1 MAGTF
6 PPLRR
11 RFRRK
16 RWAVNEYES
25 FGWREDEYLAANP
38 DVKAAVER
46 GIVRDGYHHYLLL
59 GRFRGNAG
67 GGFGKELSGTTR
79 LCLDP
84 WINAEFTV
92 EGELKPCCNYFR
104 GAALGDGADVAA
116 AHNDPL
122 FREVRHR
129 LLSGDLSHECTR
141 CHIREKV
148 PTEQLIADVYAKL
161 GDDAHLLEGGK
172 LQTVRV
178 DVTQECNLRCVYCAL
193 SAPWAKPG
201 KDMSD
206 EVLAKVARFID
217 AYPNL
222 QDVGVNGHGETT
234 HHPRWR
240 EFCEQLLAQ
249 GAPLSVI
256 TNLGRRYDEAE
267 IDTLSRFT
275 LIQISLDTADE
286 ELLKRI
292 RRKVDLSRILA
303 NMTQIRLRA
312 LLTARRAPVFA
323 FSCGLYDKSISRLDT
338 FAGLAV
344 TMGVRNITFWDLMK
358 YPDVPGAETVR
369 PLRELDDDE
378 LRRGLA
384 TFDRAMAILKMYR
397 INVTVAGN
405 FIDPLRARLAEAAGV
420 A

>member
-1 MAGTF
+1 M
-6 PPLRR
+6 
-11 RFRRK
+11 
-16 RWAVNEYES
+16 NEYES

-129 LLSGDLSHECTR
+129 LLSGDLSHECTP
-141 CHIREKV
+141 HPREG
-148 PTEQLIADVYAKL
+148 PDRTTHRRRLRQAGRRRAPARGRQAE
-161 GDDAHLLEGGK
+161 
-172 LQTVRV
+172 TVRV

-222 QDVGVNGHGETT
+222 EDVGVNGHGETT

-312 LLTARRAPVFA
+312 LLTARRAPIFA

-384 TFDRAMAILKMYR
+384 T
-397 INVTVAGN
+397 
-405 FIDPLRARLAEAAGV
+405 
-420 A
+420 